1 MKKTLAFALALAAVA
16 ALTLAALAQDEPKE
30 KPQPQQPDPLSLQR
44 DKMIGMKDL
53 LIQVSQHLAAG
64 GKEEEKKAVEKF
76 GKFEALYRDVELGK
90 ITDKNYKEHMLEV
103 WKVAQETVI
112 PRLKEIAPEMFKEKP
127 EDKPAAKPEEKPKK
141 EPEQKPQEKKEE
153 KKKVREGAE
162 YYPLETGMAWT
173 YRSGGAEA
181 LVNISRKEKFKEHDC
196 FVVETISGVKLQ
208 QRRWLYVTGE
218 GIYVAKDW
226 YKKGTKTVEYDPPL
240 PIAKFPIKKGQKWK
254 WAGKN
259 AAGRTI
265 SFTAEVKGSKTVTVP
280 AGTFTGLEVVTLR
293 NVGGYVQKLSEVLA
307 PGVGLVYME
316 QEIIKMPGGKDKRI
330 LKLVKY
336 TKPEGKKDK

>member
-16 ALTLAALAQDEPKE
+16 ALTLAALAQDPPEK
-30 KPQPQQPDPLSLQR
+30 KPQPDSENVMR
-44 DKMIGMKDL
+44 DKMVKMQDL
-53 LIQVSQHLAAG
+53 LREI
-64 GKEEEKKAVEKF
+64 KESLTDNEDNEVIMKAYKELEE
-76 GKFEALYRDVELGK
+76 LYRDVEKGK
-90 ITDKNYKEHMLEV
+90 ITNKVCKETMKET
-103 WKVAQETVI
+103 WKVAQETVV

-127 EDKPAAKPEEKPKK
+127 EDKPKPKSDK
-141 EPEQKPQEKKEE
+141 EKDKKKDDKGSTTPGS
-153 KKKVREGAE
+153 KKSVVKVREGAE

-181 LVNISRKEKFKEHDC
+181 LVNISRKEKLKGHDC

-226 YKKGTKTVEYDPPL
+226 YKKGKKTVEYDPPL

-316 QEIIKMPGGKDKRI
+316 QEIIKMPGGKDKRT